1 MIYLLDA
8 DVLINAERDY
18 YPRERVPEF
27 WNWLLHHAERGA
39 IRTLRRITSRLKQQP
54 TKDRPEDPLSEW
66 IRAHEGSLLIEP
78 PDRSAV
84 LQVWTRGYQQGASAL
99 DLPNVDDDAFLVAA
113 ALTDPAERIVV
124 TMEKRSTKKGLNRRI
139 PQVCDAVGVRC
150 IDTFQFIR
158 ALDFRT
164 DWGGAP

>member
-1 MIYLLDA
+1 VIYLLDA

-27 WNWLLHHAERGA
+27 WDWLLHQAERGA
-39 IRTLRRITSRLKQQP
+39 IRTLRRITSKLKQQP

-66 IRAHEGSLLIEP
+66 IRAHEGSWVIEP
-78 PDRSAV
+78 PDRTAV
-84 LQVWTRGYQQGASAL
+84 LRVWTRGYQQGASAL

-139 PQVCDAVGVRC
+139 PQVCGIVGVKC
-150 IDTFQFIR
+150 IDTFEFIR
-158 ALDFRT
+158 ELDFRT
-164 DWGGAP
+164 GWREHP

>member
-18 YPRERVPEF
+18 YPRTRVPEF
-27 WNWLLHHAERGA
+27 WEWLLHHAERGT
-39 IRTLRRITSRLKQQP
+39 IKTLRRISSGLKQQP
-54 TKDRPEDPLSEW
+54 AKDRPEDPLSEW

-78 PDRSAV
+78 PDRAMV
-84 LQVWTRGYQQGASAL
+84 LRVWTQGYQQGASAL
-99 DLPNVDDDAFLVAA
+99 DLPSVDDDAFLIAA
-113 ALTDPAERIVV
+113 ALTDRAERTVV

-139 PQVCDAVGVRC
+139 PQVCDVVGVTC

-158 ALDFRT
+158 KLDFRT
-164 DWGGAP
+164 DWRVNP